1 MNVEPVTGSMSYLMI
16 TEMNHE
22 RTLNGR
28 TEVNDQEVNTAIFK
42 PTTRLNS
49 GENSCVAQRT
59 NKHSFTNVISYRLE

>member
-16 TEMNHE
+16 TERNHK

-28 TEVNDQEVNTAIFK
+28 TEVKDQEVNTAIFK

-59 NKHSFTNVISYRLE
+59 NKHS